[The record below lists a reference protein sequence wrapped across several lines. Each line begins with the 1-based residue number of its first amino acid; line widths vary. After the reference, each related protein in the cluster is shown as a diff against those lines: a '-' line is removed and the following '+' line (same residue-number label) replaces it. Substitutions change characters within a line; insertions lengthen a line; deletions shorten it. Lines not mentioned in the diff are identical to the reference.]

1 MYRFIVEDSFISIIK
16 HRIVKKCIQ
25 GQKKNH
31 PVFLL
36 TLETLT
42 FTAYFTIEILE
53 QSLLKVKV
61 TLVK

>member
-1 MYRFIVEDSFISIIK
+1 MYARP
-16 HRIVKKCIQ
+16 KKKQ
-25 GQKKNH
+25 TKH

-36 TLETLT
+36 TLQTLT

-53 QSLLKVKV
+53 QPLLKVKV